1 MKKFLMIMMLVV
13 ILAPSIGYTSDC
25 WEVSNLKGYQSLSGG
40 DYQMENTY
48 SLSMPWFLFLD
59 NDNPRVSSSGED
71 YQIKKI
77 SEDTYIGIPEAAHS
91 YLMEIYMID
100 REKRKLIYVKTV
112 KALSSQEPFKSL
124 QGALIFVGDCNPCYK
139 RYSKEILK

>member
-48 SLSMPWFLFLD
+48 
-59 NDNPRVSSSGED
+59 
-71 YQIKKI
+71 
-77 SEDTYIGIPEAAHS
+77 T
-91 YLMEIYMID
+91 
-100 REKRKLIYVKTV
+100 
-112 KALSSQEPFKSL
+112 
-124 QGALIFVGDCNPCYK
+124 
-139 RYSKEILK
+139 